1 MADSSQN
8 ITQALLASRETVLPV
23 TLTLGEQVLEI
34 QTLLRFMPARRAVYA
49 GALDGKPVIIKLFSS
64 HPRSRREVQV
74 EQERLVALA
83 EKQVPAPRVLLR
95 DYPGDAALLVLEH
108 LGETALAKRLMT
120 AIEEV
125 VASGLHAPDLGGSA
139 TTREITDAVCER
151 VRAIR

>member
-8 ITQALLASRETVLPV
+8 ITQALLASRETALPV

-74 EQERLVALA
+74 EQERLAALA
-83 EKQVPAPRVLLR
+83 VPQMRQIKLNWVPVWYKFIPVLF
-95 DYPGDAALLVLEH
+95 
-108 LGETALAKRLMT
+108 
-120 AIEEV
+120 
-125 VASGLHAPDLGGSA
+125 
-139 TTREITDAVCER
+139 
-151 VRAIR
+151 IRGRI